1 MNDAEVRELMASLSA
16 TRDRGRYIPPSASEM
31 IIALAQDYLRLKAA
45 VRIYFDG
52 AGRGYTLDPAA
63 SDEATRLLEQV
74 AKEPPC
80 Q

>member
-1 MNDAEVRELMASLSA
+1 MTDAEVRKLIELHLDENYLIRSPSLV
-16 TRDRGRYIPPSASEM
+16 T
-31 IIALAQDYLRLKAA
+31 LAQDYLRLKAA

-80 Q
+80 PNQ